1 MARVGAFCYLP
12 ALLRDLGT
20 EPGPIFARFGLD
32 ESNFANPDAE
42 ISAVVR
48 IGLLVVCSRE
58 TGCPHFGLLLGQ
70 QFNFSALGPVG
81 FLMRNAPDVRTALN
95 ELAVFFH
102 LHTPVASVKLQEG
115 EESSSLIYETTVTT
129 VEGMELVQDAAIAA
143 EWNVMRTLCGPDWLP
158 SEVHLRRKKPR
169 DIDPYRRFFRAPLVF
184 DAEHSAV
191 VFSNS
196 WLAEKVRQADPMLH
210 KLVAGHVEMLL
221 SRTDHDIVV
230 RAMHTLAHM
239 LGSKQCSLAALA
251 KEMSLHPRAL
261 LRRLEEGGTTFREL
275 HRSTRHRLA
284 RQLLQDTG
292 NSISA
297 IATILGFSGA
307 NAFTRAFMQWEG
319 TPPAA
324 WRRTVSRGDEQKAI
338 SS

>member
-158 SEVHLRRKKPR
+158 SEDRPR
-169 DIDPYRRFFRAPLVF
+169 YRRSRDAHPGAHAGEQTVLPGGSGKGNVTASKNPAPTPRRGRHHVSRVAPVHTPSARA
-184 DAEHSAV
+184 SI
-191 VFSNS
+191 
-196 WLAEKVRQADPMLH
+196 
-210 KLVAGHVEMLL
+210 VAGYREQHLG
-221 SRTDHDIVV
+221 DCHDTGVFGGECVHPGIHAVGGNAASGLAQDRFTRR
-230 RAMHTLAHM
+230 RAKSDQLVSCRCKA
-239 LGSKQCSLAALA
+239 GISQGAALTA
-251 KEMSLHPRAL
+251 HPAACVGAIFHIVAVDRRNCLILSPPRAD
-261 LRRLEEGGTTFREL
+261 RRY
-275 HRSTRHRLA
+275 
-284 RQLLQDTG
+284 
-292 NSISA
+292 
-297 IATILGFSGA
+297 
-307 NAFTRAFMQWEG
+307 
-319 TPPAA
+319 PPHK
-324 WRRTVSRGDEQKAI
+324 D
-338 SS
+338 